1 MIVGYVGRVAVDA
14 AASVA
19 LLDRRAGFRPV
30 SDPGAT
36 DERR

>member
-19 LLDRRAGFRPV
+19 LLDGRAGFIGP
-30 SDPGAT
+30 
-36 DERR
+36 